1 MELKQI
7 DAKIKSIKTRGK
19 NIDKDIHETGVAIMQ
34 HAMAHGDYTRA
45 NRLVDVLPKSGRT
58 KAFIKWFSDHT
69 PYNWNEQEKCFKL
82 PKNKD
87 NRRVFLIDEAEKVPF
102 WEYTAEVA
110 PGIIDVDKCL
120 QFQTILAQTSKRL
133 EKVEETKGDKAA
145 FLKRAVLFE
154 KLSNMSVEDIMT
166 KLA

>member
-1 MELKQI
+1 MDIKTI
-7 DAKIKSIKTRGK
+7 DKKIKSIKTRGK
-19 NIDKDIHETGVAIMQ
+19 NIDKDIHETGVAIMR

-69 PYNWNEQEKCFKL
+69 PYKWNEQEKTFKL

-102 WEYTAEVA
+102 WEYTVEKE
-110 PGIIDVDKCL
+110 PGEIDVDKM
-120 QFQTILAQTSKRL
+120 LAALFKRV
-133 EKVEETKGDKAA
+133 EKAEGEGREVKGKDTLAKVAA
-145 FLKRAVLFE
+145 A
-154 KLSNMSVEDIMT
+154 IT
-166 KLA
+166 A